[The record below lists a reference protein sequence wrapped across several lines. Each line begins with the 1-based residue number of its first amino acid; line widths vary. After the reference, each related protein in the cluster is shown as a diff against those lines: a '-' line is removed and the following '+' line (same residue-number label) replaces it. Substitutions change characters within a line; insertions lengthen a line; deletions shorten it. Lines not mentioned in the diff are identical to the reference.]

1 MSRKGNCFDN
11 AVIENFFGHLKE
23 EVFHHVQYL
32 SLDALATALREY
44 IHWYNNIRISTKL
57 DGLSPVQYRAQAIEA

>member
-23 EVFHHVQYL
+23 EVFHRVRYMTI
-32 SLDALATALREY
+32 DALTTALHDY
-44 IHWYNNIRISTKL
+44 IHRYNNERISTKL
-57 DGLSPVQYRAQAIEA
+57 KGLSPVQYRTQALLA

>member
-11 AVIENFFGHLKE
+11 AVIENFYGHLKE
-23 EVFHHVQYL
+23 EDFHHVQYL

-44 IHWYNNIRISTKL
+44 IHWYNNVRISM
-57 DGLSPVQYRAQAIEA
+57 A